1 MFTLTTS
8 LPDESW
14 CTNILRYV
22 RWKKDNVICPRCQSC
37 KIKKD
42 GHYRS
47 YQKYFCKQCVRWFN
61 DKTDT
66 VFHYSH
72 TSLKIWFL
80 ALYLYF
86 VLWPGCSIREV
97 SFESV
102 IPYPRCYRF
111 IRTVMEK
118 ISSSSN
124 KLYGNIEGDEFYI
137 KAGLKGRSYHD
148 EIAKTAGR
156 KPRKRGLKPWRGRGT
171 FYKDHPMITCIHQR
185 NGMTYFDVPIQQSLL
200 DIICSRVQYGSTIFT
215 DEYRAYDPL
224 EEHGFVHKSINHSQ
238 KEYVNGTIHVNNC
251 ECRSNLYQLWIRKFM
266 GVNKYNLQTYSKT
279 FEFIHNNRTKT
290 REERFMKILCN

>member
-1 MFTLTTS
+1 
-8 LPDESW
+8 
-14 CTNILRYV
+14 
-22 RWKKDNVICPRCQSC
+22 
-37 KIKKD
+37 
-42 GHYRS
+42 
-47 YQKYFCKQCVRWFN
+47 
-61 DKTDT
+61 
-66 VFHYSH
+66 
-72 TSLKIWFL
+72 
-80 ALYLYF
+80 
-86 VLWPGCSIREV
+86 
-97 SFESV
+97 
-102 IPYPRCYRF
+102 
-111 IRTVMEK
+111 MEK

-185 NGMTYFDVPIQQSLL
+185 NGMTYFDIPIQQSLL

-215 DEYRAYDPL
+215 DEYRAYDQL
-224 EEHGFVHKSINHSQ
+224 EEHGFVHKSVIHAQ
-238 KEYVNGTIHVNNC
+238 KEYANGTIHVNNC